1 MGLRLSQ
8 SVDKDGNPE
17 GLLDENGDTIRGL
30 GWFPAVSYTH
40 LTLPTKA

>member
-30 GWFPAVSYTH
+30 GWFQAMQLILKLV
-40 LTLPTKA
+40 KD